1 MISIMAGEMI
11 GVRGWWIFYTAP
23 FLHAALADMVC
34 KYVFG
39 VMKEEDKGT
48 DEEKVA
54 VVSDDDNND
63 LESAPLEETPK
74 TETPGD
80 AK

>member
-1 MISIMAGEMI
+1 MISILAGEKI
-11 GVRGWWIFYTAP
+11 GVRGWWIVYTPP
-23 FLHAALADMVC
+23 FLHAALAGMVC
-34 KYVFG
+34 KHVLG
-39 VMKEEDKGT
+39 DMKEEEQGT

-54 VVSDDDNND
+54 IVSDDDNND

-74 TETPGD
+74 TESPGG